1 MTNNN
6 SPTPFKKIS
15 LFLLNALSVF
25 RDWIHDVLPYFIVL
39 ILFFSICFIYFWPQ
53 VVITINSGEAGVLYK
68 RFFGTV
74 TDEVYPEGVHVIYPW
89 DTLYIYNVR
98 IQTVLHDFE
107 ILSNKGLPIHISV
120 AIRFNPEY
128 EMLGMLHQ
136 KVGPDY
142 INTIVVPQVES
153 VLRKRLSF
161 YDPED
166 IYVNKDNILTKVIV
180 EASDELGKKYIIP
193 NSIVIRSIAL
203 PNAIREAIENKL
215 IQQQLEKSYTY
226 ILEKEK
232 KEAERKRIEAQGIK
246 DYQSIVM
253 QTLSDILIK
262 WQGVQATLELAKS
275 NNTKVVIIGAGKEG
289 LPVILGNDNN
299 VMPSPPSTESPEKN
313 PSNSALPPI
322 VQNSKKNSDTLSST
336 PKP

>member
-1 MTNNN
+1 
-6 SPTPFKKIS
+6 
-15 LFLLNALSVF
+15 
-25 RDWIHDVLPYFIVL
+25 
-39 ILFFSICFIYFWPQ
+39 
-53 VVITINSGEAGVLYK
+53 
-68 RFFGTV
+68 
-74 TDEVYPEGVHVIYPW
+74 
-89 DTLYIYNVR
+89 
-98 IQTVLHDFE
+98 
-107 ILSNKGLPIHISV
+107 
-120 AIRFNPEY
+120 
-128 EMLGMLHQ
+128 MLGMLHQ

-180 EASDELGKKYIIP
+180 EASDELGKKYITP

-253 QTLSDILIK
+253 QTLSDKLIK

-299 VMPSPPSTESPEKN
+299 VMPSPPSTESPEKV
-313 PSNSALPPI
+313 PSNSGLPPI
-322 VQNSKKNSDTLSST
+322 VQNSKKNSDTISST
-336 PKP
+336 TKP